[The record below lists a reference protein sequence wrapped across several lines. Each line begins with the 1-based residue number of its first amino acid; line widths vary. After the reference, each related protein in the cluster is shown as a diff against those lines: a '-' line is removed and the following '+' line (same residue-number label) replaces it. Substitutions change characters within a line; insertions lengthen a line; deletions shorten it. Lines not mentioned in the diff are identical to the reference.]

1 MFNVGFSWAPT
12 DGGLEGLSVDMDYYS
27 YQYEDLISREGHQ
40 DLINQDNALRCPNG
54 LNADATA
61 GELCGVSDQDGYGVK
76 EFYSIGA
83 GLPNK
88 VIRRGDGGLLRTEAV
103 YFNAPSLDTSG
114 IDLALAYT
122 WETREAGSF
131 QAQLNGSYT
140 LAYDITTD
148 KGAKIDGVGS
158 GNSGNSI
165 GRPLP
170 QYKANVNLRWMY
182 DNHSVIATLRHV
194 DDYEDDTPQSA
205 LRGSYGFFATTI
217 DSHTELDLQ
226 YSMHISKTGWLDGSS
241 TFVLGI
247 KNLTNEEPPVVN
259 VDGGYDYFTHD
270 PRGRIFYGRLT
281 WSI

>member
-12 DGGLEGLSVDMDYYS
+12 DGGLEGLSIDMDYYS
-27 YQYEDLISREGHQ
+27 YQYQDLISREGHQ

-54 LNADATA
+54 LNDDATA
-61 GELCGVSDQDGYGVK
+61 GELCGVSDQDGDGVK

-114 IDLALAYT
+114 IDLAFIHGKPEGWLVSGAT
-122 WETREAGSF
+122 
-131 QAQLNGSYT
+131 GSYT

-148 KGAKIDGVGS
+148 KGAKIDGVGRR
-158 GNSGNSI
+158 NSGNSI

-170 QYKANVNLRWMY
+170 KYKANVNLRWMY

-194 DDYEDDTPQSA
+194 DDYEDDTPQSE
-205 LRGSYGFFATTI
+205 LRGSWLFAPTI
-217 DSHTELDLQ
+217 DSHTELDMQ
-226 YSMHISKTGWLDGSS
+226 YSMHISETGWLDGSS

-270 PRGRIFYGRLT
+270 PRGRIFYGRLA